1 MKEHLEKQLETS
13 KEFIE
18 NLPWE
23 NEDFYADYL
32 AQTYYFVCHSTRLL
46 GRSLSYFHVND
57 KDDLYKRFK
66 DHISEEDNHEKI
78 ALSDLIKLGREIDS
92 YKKYA
97 ITSAFY
103 ESQYFK
109 IEQSKGTALLG
120 YILYLE
126 AIAIHCFPN
135 VVGRLF
141 ETYGRQKSQFLKVHV
156 EEDPSH
162 VDKALEEIAKLSEP
176 EQKEI
181 WDNFFQTADLYHL
194 VLRQVQENAQLFAE
208 KHAA

>member
-66 DHISEEDNHEKI
+66 DHISEEDNH
-78 ALSDLIKLGREIDS
+78 S
-92 YKKYA
+92 
-97 ITSAFY
+97 T
-103 ESQYFK
+103 
-109 IEQSKGTALLG
+109 LL
-120 YILYLE
+120 L
-126 AIAIHCFPN
+126 
-135 VVGRLF
+135 
-141 ETYGRQKSQFLKVHV
+141 
-156 EEDPSH
+156 
-162 VDKALEEIAKLSEP
+162 
-176 EQKEI
+176 
-181 WDNFFQTADLYHL
+181 
-194 VLRQVQENAQLFAE
+194 
-208 KHAA
+208 